1 MTSFEKSAS
10 LHSLSQESTVAKS
23 KASLNP
29 SKRLKVRIN
38 PKVVEKCEFYMKNQ
52 DLLES
57 SESSGDSGVFYIP
70 KDLKAHRKT
79 QTAEPQII

>member
-1 MTSFEKSAS
+1 MSSFEKSAS

-23 KASLNP
+23 KASLNQ

-38 PKVVEKCEFYMKNQ
+38 PKVAEKCEFYMKNQ

-57 SESSGDSGVFYIP
+57 SQSSEDSGVFFVQ
-70 KDLKAHRKT
+70 KDL
-79 QTAEPQII
+79 